1 MDRFRAGYRDV
12 NGERDEFESLR
23 AACEASGRCIVV
35 MDECPSTQDIAK
47 QAASPGLVVV
57 ARRQTA
63 GRGRL
68 GRSWAD
74 TAHAGLALTL
84 TLDGADAIDA
94 GVLSIG
100 VGLAA
105 CQACESVLSSTAQ
118 AAPTTPPTPPDVGAL
133 PARSE
138 PTFLG
143 LRWPNDVVERQRG
156 RKLGG
161 VLIERSAELFIVGVG
176 INCSQRESDWPDA
189 LRDRAASLLELNP
202 ALGSTSGLPPAGSPS
217 LPLGQVAGM
226 CSGSLRGLVAVELLG
241 AIDRVRALP
250 PERIAREW
258 SGRETL
264 IGTRRV
270 FQHAGARITG
280 LVESIDPL
288 SHIVLRD
295 DSGAIHRLPALTT
308 SLVHDAVP

>member
-1 MDRFRAGYRDV
+1 MS
-12 NGERDEFESLR
+12 GERDEFESLR
-23 AACEASGRCIVV
+23 AACEASGRRIVV
-35 MDECPSTQDIAK
+35 VDECPSTQDIAR
-47 QAASPGLVVV
+47 QSASPGLVVV

-84 TLDGADAIDA
+84 TLSGADVIDA

-105 CQACESVLSSTAQ
+105 CQACERVLRSSAG
-118 AAPTTPPTPPDVGAL
+118 AAPAAPPTAADADALAARGDPP
-133 PARSE
+133 
-138 PTFLG
+138 FLG
-143 LRWPNDVVERQRG
+143 LRWPNDVVERRLG

-176 INCSQRESDWPDA
+176 INCSQREGDWPDA
-189 LRDRAASLLELNP
+189 LRGCAASLLELTP
-202 ALGSTSGLPPAGSPS
+202 ALAATARLSPPGSPS
-217 LPLGQVAGM
+217 MPLGQVAGT

-258 SGRETL
+258 SARETL

-270 FQHAGARITG
+270 FQHAGARVTG

-288 SHIVLRD
+288 SQIVLRD

-308 SLVHDAVP
+308 SLVHDAEP